1 MVISHSGENSATSYP
16 TLPLLLVGNNDL
28 NTTQIVAKRGV
39 DYLLRHGPKV
49 HGELRGMSARD
60 ATLHFIKESCR
71 LEDVPVIFYRL
82 QKVRGQGDR
91 HGWDWTGAG
100 RLGLTQK
107 MWSGLG
113 DG

>member
-1 MVISHSGENSATSYP
+1 M
-16 TLPLLLVGNNDL
+16 
-28 NTTQIVAKRGV
+28 

-91 HGWDWTGAG
+91 HG
-100 RLGLTQK
+100 
-107 MWSGLG
+107 
-113 DG
+113 